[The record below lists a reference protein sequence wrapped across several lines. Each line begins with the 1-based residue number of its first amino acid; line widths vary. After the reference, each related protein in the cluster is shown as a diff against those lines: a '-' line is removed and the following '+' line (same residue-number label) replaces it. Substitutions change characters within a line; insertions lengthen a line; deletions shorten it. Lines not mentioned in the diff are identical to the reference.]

1 MRISRDRM
9 AEWEHASPEHGLSE
23 PLPDRDYSELNEQ
36 DEQLRIWLPDIAKA
50 ALEAL
55 AERDESSMTVYL
67 TELFASYLYG
77 YHEVV
82 RMREGR
88 FGLYEPSRARYS
100 RMAAT
105 PEKLPSLGKNIVAIK
120 VFVPEKIK
128 IGLQTAAAKGG
139 LTLGECTRRI
149 ICGFLFGWPYG
160 LNNLDQFEN
169 DNLAAAAAWE
179 NDDD

>member
-9 AEWEHASPEHGLSE
+9 AEWEYASPEHELAK
-23 PLPDRDYSELNEQ
+23 PLPARDYSELNEQ
-36 DEQLRIWLPDIAKA
+36 DEQLRIWLPDVAKA

-67 TELFASYLYG
+67 TELFTSHLYG

-105 PEKLPSLGKNIVAIK
+105 PEIFPSLGKNIVAIK
-120 VFVPEKIK
+120 IFVPKKIK
-128 IGLQTAAAKGG
+128 IGLQAVATQGG

-149 ICGFLFGWPYG
+149 ICGFLFGCSYG
-160 LNNLDQFEN
+160 LNTLNQFEN
-169 DNLAAAAAWE
+169 GDLTAATDWE